1 MPEFRLAIV
10 PGSFDPLT
18 NGHVDIIERAG
29 RLFDRVV
36 VAVLVNA
43 GKQPLFGVDDRVAII
58 REVFAGQ
65 AHLEVDTF
73 DGLLVDYARQRQ
85 AVSIVKGLR
94 SVSDFDYESQMALM
108 NRHLR
113 PDVETLFLMPNE
125 RYSYV
130 SSRLVKEVAALGGS
144 IDDLVPPVVAARLS
158 RRRLEARTQKV

>member
-1 MPEFRLAIV
+1 MPESRLAIV

-65 AHLEVDTF
+65 AQLEVDTF

-85 AVSIVKGLR
+85 AVAIVKGLR

-144 IDDLVPPVVAARLS
+144 IDDLVPPVVAARFS

>member
-65 AHLEVDTF
+65 GHLEVDTF